1 MYLHLHP
8 EIPLGAMKPLHGI
21 DNGPLSMGGYYDLS
35 EEYRE
40 MGVPFVRLH
49 DTDYPYP
56 QAVDVY
62 QIFRDFSKDPTD
74 PANYD
79 FLLTDQYITA
89 IHNVGTQII
98 YRLGTSIEHMKEK
111 RYIAPPED
119 TEKFAIVCEHII
131 RHFNEGWANGF
142 RYGIRYWEIW
152 NEPEGNCM
160 WSGSKEDYFHL
171 YEAVSK
177 HLCRIFGNTIRIGGY
192 ASSGLYGSELPAE
205 KRQDWQNNWISF
217 FEAFLC
223 FVRKTACP
231 FDFFSFHYY
240 GTNPAIIS
248 RYITYAREHVTT
260 AGFPEALIIL
270 DEWNAWAYDWITEM
284 RGAKHV
290 LSMMHAF
297 ANAPLDIATYYDGQP
312 HMGWCGLF
320 DRLRQKKKPFYAFC
334 LYNKLYRLGTRVSVE
349 SDDNIVCLAATNG
362 QNVGLLLVGMEE
374 DISITIQEISASAVH
389 AQLLDDANDLADY
402 PIAVMNANILCTLP
416 QDAVIYIEMEM

>member
-1 MYLHLHP
+1 MHLKLCP
-8 EIPLGAMKPLHGI
+8 EKTRGAVKPLHGV

-74 PANYD
+74 PASYD

-89 IHNVGTQII
+89 IHNVGAQII

-111 RYIAPPED
+111 RYVAPPED
-119 TEKFAIVCEHII
+119 MEKFAVVCEHII

-142 RYGIRYWEIW
+142 RYNIRYWEIW
-152 NEPEGNCM
+152 NEPEGYCM
-160 WSGSKEDYFHL
+160 WSGTKEEYFRL
-171 YEAVSK
+171 YETLSK
-177 HLCRIFGNTIRIGGY
+177 HLRHTFGDTIHIGGY
-192 ASSGLYGSELPAE
+192 ASSGLYGIELPAE

-217 FEAFLC
+217 FHDFLR
-223 FVRKTACP
+223 FVRETACP

-240 GTNPAIIS
+240 GTDPAMIA
-248 RYITYAREHVTT
+248 RYISYAREQVTA
-260 AGFPEALIIL
+260 AGFPNAQIIL
-270 DEWNAWAYDWITEM
+270 DEWNAWAHDWITEM
-284 RGAKHV
+284 RGARHV
-290 LSMMHAF
+290 LSMMRAF
-297 ANAPLDIATYYDGQP
+297 ADAPLDIATYYDGQP

-334 LYNKLYRLGTRVSVE
+334 LYDRLYRLGTRIAVE
-349 SDDNIVCLAATNG
+349 ADADSICLAAADG
-362 QNVGLLLVGMEE
+362 KKAGLLLVGGEE
-374 DISITIQEISASAVH
+374 DMPITIQGIAATVAH
-389 AQLLDDANDLADY
+389 ALLLDDANDLADH
-402 PIAVMNANILCTLP
+402 PVTAVDGMVTCTLP
-416 QDAVIYIEMEM
+416 KNAVLYIEMEM